1 MARTILNPFQR
12 FFQIESSGCIIL
24 FICTLVA
31 IAWTNSSFSDIYH
44 KFWEHKISF
53 SVAGF
58 TLSASIKQWI
68 NDGLMAIFF
77 FVAGLEIKREL
88 MIGELSTG
96 RKALL
101 PVFAASGGMIVPAL
115 IYILLNENPATLKGW
130 GIPVTTDIAFSLG
143 ILSLMGK
150 RVPVELKLFLVT
162 VAIIDN
168 LGAASLIAVF
178 NSSYIH
184 LKFILIGSGLFFY
197 LVLFN
202 LLKFRFIPVYMIFG
216 WIIWYMFFESGVHP
230 SMAGILIAFTIPLG
244 RKIRINTYRK
254 GMESNLKEF
263 YNDESD
269 VKVTLT
275 DEQLAAIYNMES
287 ETRKVQSPLQSLE
300 HRLHGF
306 VAYFILPLFVLANAG
321 VLIENPDISILLHP
335 LTANTGYSLLIGK
348 ITGIFIFSWIAVR
361 LRIARLPGNIKW
373 IHIFGI
379 SLLGGMGF
387 TMSLFINELT
397 FNIPEVLNAVKVG
410 IMAATIVSAVLGF
423 LVLRISLKKQYR
435 SDIVIKKEE
444 K

>member
-1 MARTILNPFQR
+1 
-12 FFQIESSGCIIL
+12 
-24 FICTLVA
+24 
-31 IAWTNSSFSDIYH
+31 
-44 KFWEHKISF
+44 
-53 SVAGF
+53 
-58 TLSASIKQWI
+58 
-68 NDGLMAIFF
+68 MAIFF

-115 IYILLNENPATLKGW
+115 IFILLNENPATLKGW
-130 GIPVTTDIAFSLG
+130 GIPITTDIAFALG
-143 ILSLMGK
+143 ILRLMGK

-168 LGAASLIAVF
+168 LGAVSLVAVF
-178 NSSYIH
+178 NSSYVH
-184 LKFILIGSGLFFY
+184 LKFLLIGSGLFFY

-216 WIIWYMFFESGVHP
+216 WIIWYMFFESGIHP

-244 RKIRINTYRK
+244 RKMRINTYRNR
-254 GMESNLKEF
+254 MESNLKEF
-263 YNDESD
+263 YNDESN

-275 DEQLAAIYNMES
+275 DEQLAAIYNIES

-300 HRLHGF
+300 HKLHRF
-306 VAYFILPLFVLANAG
+306 VTYFILPLFVLANAG
-321 VLIENPDISILLHP
+321 VLIENPDVNTLLHP
-335 LTANTGYSLLIGK
+335 LTANTGYSLVIGK
-348 ITGIFIFSWIAVR
+348 VAGIFIFSWIAVR
-361 LRIARLPGNIKW
+361 LRVTRLPANIKW

-397 FNIPEVLNAVKVG
+397 FNIPVILNAVKVG

-423 LVLRISLKKQYR
+423 LILRISLKKQYR
-435 SDIVIKKEE
+435 SDNVIIKEE